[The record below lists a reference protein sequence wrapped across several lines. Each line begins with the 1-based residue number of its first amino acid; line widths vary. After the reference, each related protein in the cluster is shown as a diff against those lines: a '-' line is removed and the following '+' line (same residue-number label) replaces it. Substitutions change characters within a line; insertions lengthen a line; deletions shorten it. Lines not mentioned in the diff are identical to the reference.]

1 MVASGERGQGWDA
14 ACARSLEDGW
24 SLHRGQRTVPPGA
37 EPTNSKTGGK
47 GGCRR
52 AGTVLPAA
60 EGGQEPG
67 TGERLDRRV
76 QRVCH
81 WDLYKGQCQ
90 WVGAETALRETK
102 EKLRQMKTLPKD
114 PATKGERHR

>member
-1 MVASGERGQGWDA
+1 MGKAGTPRVHGALKTDGVCTADRGQ
-14 ACARSLEDGW
+14 S
-24 SLHRGQRTVPPGA
+24 HRGQNQRTARQAGKEAAGA
-37 EPTNSKTGGK
+37 
-47 GGCRR
+47 
-52 AGTVLPAA
+52 AGIVLPAA

-90 WVGAETALRETK
+90 WVGAETALRKTK

-114 PATKGERHR
+114 PATKEERHR